1 MMVTTRVDALLAGV
15 RTRSIAKVNCLDHTT
30 TRAVTRCASCNRALC
45 EECYRFRM
53 SGHAACARCA
63 YEANTRPARRASLAV
78 AFVSVIAFAAFVAIR
93 RFDLWRGEEAGVW
106 VVGAIIVLI
115 AAVFIARSGRSAQSQ
130 ALEHRDPDDEPE
142 VFEESPGPRGYGAG
156 ARRVLMAAS
165 PRISGSATALVLLAC
180 FGASAVLL
188 PATVRLPRWVEAEL
202 VLGVWWAI
210 VSVVTTTLL
219 YRGFRLRDD
228 FVYFAPWN
236 RPSAPGEA
244 KSSFRGSSKKSG
256 SWLDGLNPLDGL
268 ADAEGCLVL
277 LAVLVFAG
285 LALGAAWVLVELA
298 LPVVFFF
305 MYALFMRAI
314 GRVANDKHDC
324 QGALSRSVL
333 WGTFWATVYVVPIAL
348 ITWLLHVAHR

>member
-1 MMVTTRVDALLAGV
+1 
-15 RTRSIAKVNCLDHTT
+15 
-30 TRAVTRCASCNRALC
+30 
-45 EECYRFRM
+45 
-53 SGHAACARCA
+53 
-63 YEANTRPARRASLAV
+63 V

-130 ALEHRDPDDEPE
+130 ALEHRDPDDEPD

-165 PRISGSATALVLLAC
+165 PRISGSATALVLMAC
-180 FGASAVLL
+180 FGASAVLM

-244 KSSFRGSSKKSG
+244 KSGIGGSPKAIRTSKDG
-256 SWLDGLNPLDGL
+256 RSWPNPFEGLQALN
-268 ADAEGCLVL
+268 DAEGCLVL
-277 LAVLVFAG
+277 LAIVIFAG

-298 LPVVFFF
+298 LPVAFFF

-348 ITWLLHVAHR
+348 ITWLLHVAH